1 MEWKLRRMYW
11 ISSFNIGQK
20 KKKKNPTAMVPDRVV
35 ESYKKKIIKKID

>member
-20 KKKKNPTAMVPDRVV
+20 KKKKKTH
-35 ESYKKKIIKKID
+35 SYGTRQSSGKLQEKNNKKN